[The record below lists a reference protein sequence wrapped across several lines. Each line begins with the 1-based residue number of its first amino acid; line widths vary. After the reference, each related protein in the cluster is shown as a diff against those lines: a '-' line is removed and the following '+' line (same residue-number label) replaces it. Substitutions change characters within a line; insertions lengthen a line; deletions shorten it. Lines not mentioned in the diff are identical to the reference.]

1 MLAFKMYACLDFNMI
16 RKQNDLV
23 GSMFHD
29 IAHLTR
35 QRIDTALKPY
45 GLTRLKWLAIGI
57 IADNEGFSQAD
68 LASRLELKGAAT
80 GKLVDRLVER
90 ELVERRSDTSDRRV
104 YRLFATQK
112 SHALLLELEPMGET
126 LRQDILRG
134 LDEENIGALKNSL
147 KKIKANLIGVAVAI
161 IPTVALKS
169 ELILPMV

>member
-1 MLAFKMYACLDFNMI
+1 MI

-35 QRIDTALKPY
+35 LRIDTALKPH

-80 GKLVDRLVER
+80 GKLVDRLVAR
-90 ELVERRSDTSDRRV
+90 ELVERRSDMSDRRV

-112 SHALLLELEPMGET
+112 SHALLLELKPMGET
-126 LRQDILRG
+126 LRQDVLQG
-134 LDEENIGALKNSL
+134 LDEKEVGALKSSL
-147 KKIKANLIGVAVAI
+147 TKIKSNLKGLAVAI
-161 IPTVALKS
+161 MPTIALKS
-169 ELILPMV
+169 EFILPMV